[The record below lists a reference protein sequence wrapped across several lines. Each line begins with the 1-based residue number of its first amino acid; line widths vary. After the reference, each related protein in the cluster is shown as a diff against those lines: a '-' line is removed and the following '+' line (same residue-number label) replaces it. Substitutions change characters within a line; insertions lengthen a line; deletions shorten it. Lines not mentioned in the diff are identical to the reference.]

1 MKLVN
6 ILWVSIKVLLKVSC
20 VVGHIKTKGAVSIIC
35 LSHKVQM
42 LELLAP
48 IFKILETVSN
58 IQNAISSVLI
68 ERQKWPT
75 TQNGMTN

>member
-1 MKLVN
+1 MN
-6 ILWVSIKVLLKVSC
+6 ILWLSIKVLLKVSC
-20 VVGHIKTKGAVSIIC
+20 VVGHIIKTKGPVSIIC